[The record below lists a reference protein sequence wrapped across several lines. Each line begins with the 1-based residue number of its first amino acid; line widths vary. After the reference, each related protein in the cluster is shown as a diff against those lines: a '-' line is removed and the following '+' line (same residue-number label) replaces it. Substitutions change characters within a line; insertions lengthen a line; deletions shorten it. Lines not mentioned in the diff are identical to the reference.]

1 MNHTS
6 ASSLGSRAGT
16 ASTLASWITRLR
28 YEDIPPD
35 VLSHAKAC
43 CLDSVA
49 CMIGG
54 MSSQPCTII
63 RDVLKQGHGA
73 SDAVSFPGT
82 NLRMG
87 VLTASYL
94 GAQAANLLD
103 FDDDYVGHPGATVIP
118 PALAL
123 AEERDASGADLVTA
137 IVAGYEVSLRIGQAV
152 QATPERKRAVL
163 GLSPWQTFGAV
174 AAAASLIG
182 LTHTRILNAFG
193 LAGAQ
198 APLPS
203 IRKFLEGD
211 PPFSW
216 IKNCYGIASE
226 VGVLSAMLAEQDFLG
241 HREIFD
247 GDTGFWTMSG
257 SDCYNQELAVNELG
271 DQWLTLDVGFKPYA
285 CCRWTHTLLDSLR
298 LLAARLAGQVIT
310 KIDVYGFRE
319 LTQTLNKPL
328 PTSIIDAQFNAR
340 YVAALEL
347 TGRSPMSGMF
357 EADLTDPEVI
367 TLAERV
373 NLHQEAAADEAYFEK
388 GRLPVRV
395 VITCES
401 GAILSANAE
410 WPSGSSEAGGFP
422 DQKLDR
428 KFLNIV
434 SSVLGHHKAVHALEI
449 IRDIENWAA
458 RDLSQ
463 TLSI

>member
-1 MNHTS
+1 MRHTT
-6 ASSLGSRAGT
+6 ASSLSPRVGT
-16 ASTLASWITRLR
+16 ASKLASWIAKLR

-35 VLSHAKAC
+35 VLRHAKAC
-43 CLDSVA
+43 LLDSVA
-49 CMIGG
+49 CIIGG

-73 SDAVSFPGT
+73 SDAVSVPGAD
-82 NLRMG
+82 LRMG
-87 VLTASYL
+87 VLSATYL

-103 FDDDYVGHPGATVIP
+103 FDDTRGGHPGATVVP

-123 AEERDASGADLVTA
+123 AEEREASGADLVTS
-137 IVAGYEVSLRIGQAV
+137 IVAGYEVSLRIGRAV
-152 QATPERKRAVL
+152 QASPKRECAVL
-163 GLSPWQTFGAV
+163 GYSTWQTFGAV
-174 AAAASLIG
+174 TAAASLMG

-203 IRKFLEGD
+203 IRKFVEGD

-216 IKNCYGIASE
+216 IKNCYGIPSE
-226 VGVLSAMLAEQDFLG
+226 VGVLSAMLAERDFIG

-247 GDTGFWTMSG
+247 GDTGFWAMSG
-257 SDCYNQELAVNELG
+257 SDCYKQELAVDKLG
-271 DQWLTLDVGFKPYA
+271 DQWLILDVGFKPYA

-298 LLAARLAGQVIT
+298 LLAARLAGEVIT
-310 KIDVYGFRE
+310 KIDVYGFRD
-319 LTQTLNKPL
+319 LVQTLNSPL

-347 TGRSPMSGMF
+347 TGRSPKSGLF

-373 NLHQEAAADEAYFEK
+373 NLHHDATTDEAYFGK
-388 GRLPVRV
+388 GMYPVRV
-395 VITCES
+395 VVTCES
-401 GAILSANAE
+401 GATLSAKAD

-422 DQKLDR
+422 DEELDR

-434 SSVLGHHKAVHALEI
+434 SSVLG
-449 IRDIENWAA
+449 
-458 RDLSQ
+458 
-463 TLSI
+463 